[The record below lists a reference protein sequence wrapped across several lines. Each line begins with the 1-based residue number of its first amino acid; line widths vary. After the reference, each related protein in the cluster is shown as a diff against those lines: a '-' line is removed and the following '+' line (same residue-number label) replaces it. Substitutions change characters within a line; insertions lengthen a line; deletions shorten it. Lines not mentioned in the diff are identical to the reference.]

1 MMQVAKKINPV
12 LQKKYQEGYEK
23 GFEVGV
29 EVGIAKAAGFFAE
42 KFEKLQ
48 DMHGIGPK
56 TLEKFRE
63 AFGEHYFRR
72 VE

>member
-1 MMQVAKKINPV
+1 MAKKKNPI
-12 LQKKYQEGYEK
+12 LEKKYQEGYEK

-29 EVGIAKAAGFFAE
+29 EVGISKAADFFAE

-56 TLEKFRE
+56 TIEKFIR
-63 AFGEHYFRR
+63 AFGEDYFQK
-72 VE
+72 VK

>member
-1 MMQVAKKINPV
+1 MQVAKKINPV

-29 EVGIAKAAGFFAE
+29 EVGIAKAADFFAE

-48 DMHGIGPK
+48 DMPGIGPK
-56 TLEKFRE
+56 TLKKFRE